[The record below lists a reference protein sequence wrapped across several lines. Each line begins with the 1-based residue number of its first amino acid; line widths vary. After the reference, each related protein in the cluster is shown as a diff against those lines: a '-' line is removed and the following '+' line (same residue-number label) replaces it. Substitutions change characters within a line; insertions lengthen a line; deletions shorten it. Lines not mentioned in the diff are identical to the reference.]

1 MESHDMHVIADSNLD
16 TFAEVI
22 RFSRMEFNLYACD
35 NGWGD
40 LISHST
46 AVNIEKIDTRM
57 GPIDDWKPNI
67 VIETDDLSK

>member
-22 RFSRMEFNLYACD
+22 RFSRMELNLYACD

-40 LISHST
+40 LNFT
-46 AVNIEKIDTRM
+46 
-57 GPIDDWKPNI
+57 
-67 VIETDDLSK
+67 

>member
-1 MESHDMHVIADSNLD
+1 MHVIADSNLD

-46 AVNIEKIDTRM
+46 AVNIKKIDTRM